1 MGKHTS
7 STKLVMEKTLELFER
22 IVDSN
27 LLTRRLTI
35 SANHLLPE
43 SEVQSEHQAVQLT
56 LFDDP
61 EETAKRDEDEA
72 REKRMQRAMLDIKSR
87 FGPNAIL
94 KGTSYQDAAT
104 GIERNKS
111 IGGHHA

>member
-1 MGKHTS
+1 MNGYHS
-7 STKLVMEKTLELFER
+7 HGIVLIVELWSPAIKTHKE
-22 IVDSN
+22 
-27 LLTRRLTI
+27 
-35 SANHLLPE
+35 P
-43 SEVQSEHQAVQLT
+43 LT

-61 EETAKRDEDEA
+61 EEIAKRDEDEA
-72 REKRMQRAMLDIKSR
+72 REKRMQRAMLDIKNR

-111 IGGHHA
+111 IGGHHE